1 MRDNQILTSGATIRF
16 GIGPNLTKKRGHT
29 LANFFFPAGRD
40 QPKKRA
46 ANSNCDHCV
55 CLIVIQK
62 ETSIAVHH
70 TIFLHFFLRCP
81 LALVF
86 SLASAFWPP
95 AAVPASGVAAFF
107 LVIIL
112 R

>member
-29 LANFFFPAGRD
+29 LANFFFPPAATSPKNGR
-40 QPKKRA
+40 QIRTGT
-46 ANSNCDHCV
+46 HCV
-55 CLIVIQK
+55 RLIVIQK
-62 ETSIAVHH
+62 ETFIAIHH

-86 SLASAFWPP
+86 SLAWPSAFWPP
-95 AAVPASGVAAFF
+95 AAAPASGVAAFF
-107 LVIIL
+107 
-112 R
+112 